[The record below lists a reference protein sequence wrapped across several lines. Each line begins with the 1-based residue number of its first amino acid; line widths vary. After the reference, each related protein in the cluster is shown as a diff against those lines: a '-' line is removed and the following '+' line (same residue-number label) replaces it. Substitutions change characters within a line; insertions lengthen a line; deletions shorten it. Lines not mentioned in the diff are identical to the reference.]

1 LAVPST
7 WRPCRGSCGRNPA
20 TPSYR
25 HENSISLE
33 YRLSVKYRH
42 RVLALLATLSV
53 ITYLDRVCI
62 SIAGPRIQNEFALTP
77 EQWGLVTGAFA
88 VAYAL
93 FEIPSGYW
101 ADKFG
106 ARAMLVRIVLW
117 WSLFTTATGFVS
129 RLWSL
134 VVVRFL
140 FGAGEAGAYPT
151 AATVIFRWFPAVER
165 GRSFGVVLL
174 SGQLGA
180 ALAPLLIVPIQARFG
195 WRASFYA
202 FGLVGVCWS
211 AAFWRWYR
219 NTPQQKAG
227 ITARELAEIAAPV
240 SPGAAPASTVHALPW
255 RAIAANRSI
264 CALMG
269 ATFGYLYAYYFFLF
283 WLPTYLIRE
292 RGFTE
297 NQTKLSALPFVL
309 GMIANLAGGV
319 ARDRATRRWGPT
331 WGPRSVGLIGL
342 GSAAAAVLAALV
354 SPSGYLALVWLAL
367 CYGGITFQQPTVF
380 STCVDI
386 GKRYSGA
393 VAGCINTAG
402 ALGGL
407 LSSFI
412 FGYLVQRFHSYDAV
426 LVTMTVVL
434 GAGAVLWLFI
444 DATEELRTPG
454 EPRMPGDLGA

>member
-1 LAVPST
+1 
-7 WRPCRGSCGRNPA
+7 
-20 TPSYR
+20 
-25 HENSISLE
+25 
-33 YRLSVKYRH
+33 VKYRH
-42 RVLALLATLSV
+42 RVLGLLATLSV

-62 SIAGPRIQNEFALTP
+62 SIAGPRIQNEFALSP

-88 VAYAL
+88 IAYAL

-101 ADKFG
+101 ADRFG

-117 WSLFTTATGFVS
+117 WSLFTSLTGFAT

-151 AATVIFRWFPAVER
+151 AATVIFRWFPPVER
-165 GRSFGVVLL
+165 GRTFGVVLL
-174 SGQLGA
+174 SGQLGGA
-180 ALAPLLIVPIQARFG
+180 IAPLLIVPIQARFG
-195 WRASFYA
+195 WRASFYV

-219 NTPQQKAG
+219 NTPREKSG
-227 ITARELAEIAAPV
+227 ISAQELAEIDASATPTVAP
-240 SPGAAPASTVHALPW
+240 TMHALPW
-255 RAIAANRSI
+255 RAIGSNRSI

-309 GMIANLAGGV
+309 GMLANLAGGV
-319 ARDRATRRWGPT
+319 SRDAATRAWGST
-331 WGPRSVGLIGL
+331 WGPRSIGLIGL
-342 GSAAAAVLAALV
+342 GTAAAAALAALL

-367 CYGGITFQQPTVF
+367 CYAGITFQQPTVF

-386 GKRYSGA
+386 GKRSSGA

-407 LSSFI
+407 LSSFV
-412 FGYLVQRFHSYDAV
+412 FGYLIQRYHNYHAV
-426 LVTMTVVL
+426 LLTMTGVL
-434 GAGAVLWLFI
+434 AVGAILWLWI
-444 DATEELRTPG
+444 DATEPLRTSG
-454 EPRMPGDLGA
+454 EQPA